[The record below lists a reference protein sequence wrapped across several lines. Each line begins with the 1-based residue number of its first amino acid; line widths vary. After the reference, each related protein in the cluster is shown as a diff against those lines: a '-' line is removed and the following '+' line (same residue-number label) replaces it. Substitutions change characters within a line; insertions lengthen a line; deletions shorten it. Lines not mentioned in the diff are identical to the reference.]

1 MALQSPTAQH
11 LRQLAEAHRFEL
23 GEDELAAFQS
33 LLPGIFTAL
42 DSLDQAPSNLPP
54 LGNAVRRLTGICV
67 CSLKN
72 IESRP
77 RSSTALAKS
86 TTERP

>member
-33 LLPGIFTAL
+33 LLPGIFTA
-42 DSLDQAPSNLPP
+42 
-54 LGNAVRRLTGICV
+54 R
-67 CSLKN
+67 
-72 IESRP
+72 RP
-77 RSSTALAKS
+77 RSTASAGRRCCDSLLRFRCAGARQHGLAAQAS
-86 TTERP
+86 GEASR